1 MIPTTPERRS
11 DHIPAAPPARSPLPA
26 DRCCERPIAGHPNQ
40 GNRACTR
47 DRHAHLHRPT
57 SHSGWRTS
65 HRFAIDTRP
74 GDSKNAFPVRT
85 GRGAVERA
93 GLENRNTG
101 SAPINA
107 TDDTAETYGDLS
119 RDFHDAIPPDLRTD
133 LELAAVVEAW
143 PELRPVV
150 RRAIL
155 ELARDAA
162 RGC

>member
-1 MIPTTPERRS
+1 MNDVPLAILIKAIEQVLAIPVLIFTNPRRTV
-11 DHIPAAPPARSPLPA
+11 
-26 DRCCERPIAGHPNQ
+26 AGTD
-40 GNRACTR
+40 C
-47 DRHAHLHRPT
+47 
-57 SHSGWRTS
+57 RTS

-74 GDSKNAFPVRT
+74 GDSKSAFPVRT
-85 GRGAVERA
+85 GGGAVDRA
-93 GLENRNTG
+93 GPQNRNTG

-107 TDDTAETYGDLS
+107 TDDTAKTYGDSS
-119 RDFHDAIPPDLRTD
+119 RDFHDALPPGLRTD
-133 LELAAVVEAW
+133 LELVAVVEAR